1 MASSLAAAIEKEFGI
16 IAKLKEG
23 HNGIYEVAI
32 NGNVVYTNQSA
43 CGQLPT
49 DEEIF
54 QEIRKY
60 KDPLPREERKEN
72 MMNDKFRM
80 SLNDISHIVPREGAR
95 DVQTTRKVLN
105 VDLLVIDLNT
115 WKRCVPTA
123 EQLGVAVDLLNP
135 VGDALGIELRYRE
148 IVVQTPEQAKECA
161 LLSSP
166 TIRLN
171 GRDIV
176 QDIRESNCES
186 CGEVTNNNTSVD
198 CREWHYRG
206 EVYFAAPLPLLIES
220 IMGAMLNMDTP
231 PVVLSPLEEL
241 PENLK
246 RFYESKRGTSTC
258 CDPSSS
264 SGCC

>member
-1 MASSLAAAIEKEFGI
+1 MASSLAAAIEKKFGI
-16 IAKLKEG
+16 IAKLEEG
-23 HNGIYEVAI
+23 HNGIYEVVV

-43 CGQLPT
+43 CGQFPT
-49 DEEIF
+49 DEEVF

-60 KDPLPREERKEN
+60 KDPLPREEGKEN
-72 MMNDKFRM
+72 MMNDKLLM
-80 SLNDISHIVPREGAR
+80 AVNDITHVAPKEGAGEA
-95 DVQTTRKVLN
+95 QATSKVLN
-105 VDLLVIDLNT
+105 VDLLVIDLST
-115 WKRCVPTA
+115 CQRCVPTA
-123 EQLGVAVDLLNP
+123 DQLGVAVDLLSP
-135 VGDALGIELRYRE
+135 VAGVLGIELRYRE

-220 IMGAMLNMDTP
+220 IMGAMLNIDTP

-246 RFYESKRGTSTC
+246 RFFESKQGKSTC

>member
-1 MASSLAAAIEKEFGI
+1 MASSLAAAIEKKFGI
-16 IAKLKEG
+16 TAKLKEG
-23 HNGIYEVAI
+23 HNSIYEVAI

-43 CGQLPT
+43 CGQFPT

-60 KDPLPREERKEN
+60 KDPLPREEGKEN
-72 MMNDKFRM
+72 MMNDKLRM
-80 SLNDISHIVPREGAR
+80 ADNDIIHVAPKEGAR
-95 DVQTTRKVLN
+95 EAQATSKVLN
-105 VDLLVIDLNT
+105 VDLLAIDLNICQ
-115 WKRCVPTA
+115 RCVPTA
-123 EQLGVAVDLLNP
+123 DQLGIAVGLLNP
-135 VGDALGIELRYRE
+135 VADALGIELRYRE

-176 QDIRESNCES
+176 QDIRESKCES

-220 IMGAMLNMDTP
+220 IMGAMLNIDTP
-231 PVVLSPLEEL
+231 PIVISLLEEL

-246 RFYESKRGTSTC
+246 RFFESKRGRSKC
-258 CDPSSS
+258 CGPSSS
-264 SGCC
+264 SRCC